1 MRGKRT
7 LGRYK
12 LKSYATAEEP
22 CEYAV
27 LVSHRDSGN
36 QWMLR
41 FSHLRPHVASI
52 DDAERALETLALAEI
67 EDLVAQLPPIPK
79 DLPTRRVSGPPALPK
94 KS

>member
-22 CEYAV
+22 REYAV
-27 LVSHRDSGN
+27 LVTHRDSGD

-41 FSHLRPHVASI
+41 FARLRPNVASL
-52 DDAERALETLALAEI
+52 DDAERALETLSLAEI
-67 EDLVAQLPPIPK
+67 EELVLQLPPIPK
-79 DLPTRRVSGPPALPK
+79 DLPTVAGPPMSS